1 MPQILLVAL
10 ALAISAVPAHA
21 ADTATAKAEL
31 RNAEG
36 KTVGTATLAA
46 LPGGVR
52 LQLAVKD
59 LPPGPK
65 ALHIHEN
72 GVCEAPT
79 FSSAGRHFNPNGRA
93 HGWHDAKGPHAG
105 DAPNLIVGPDGRS
118 EIEIILERVRL
129 DDSERGLFKKGGTA
143 IVLHAEDDDYASQ
156 PAGNAGPRIACGV
169 IRR

>member
-1 MPQILLVAL
+1 MPQFLLVAF
-10 ALAISAVPAHA
+10 ALAISAFPALA
-21 ADTATAKAEL
+21 ADAAAAKAEL
-31 RNAEG
+31 KNAEG
-36 KTVGTATLAA
+36 KTVGTATLTA

-72 GVCEAPT
+72 GVCDAPS
-79 FSSAGRHFNPNGRA
+79 FSSAGGHFNPDARA

-105 DAPNLIVGPDGRS
+105 DAPNLIVGPDGRG
-118 EIEIILERVRL
+118 EVEVIFERVRL
-129 DDSERGLFKKGGTA
+129 DDSERGLFKKGGSA
-143 IVLHAEDDDYASQ
+143 IVLHAGADDYASQ
-156 PAGNAGPRIACGV
+156 PAGNAGARIACGV